1 MFITISYHAL
11 QLPMHQP
18 TRYTCFL
25 LIFQSYLN
33 RLGQLDR
40 YTTLYKTVK
49 SDSASLDVSTRFFV
63 FPAVQAGPGIR
74 RFHLQDENDSE
85 PLVQVGCWGVG
96 VGLKHVHRLLNQR
109 IRLLALRT
117 LLGRFVAGRL
127 FASVQLRHYG
137 ACWQCPVLLRWTA
150 MRLLV
155 AGR

>member
-1 MFITISYHAL
+1 MRSNCPCTSLPGILASYSSLESIKTARQIHDFIQNCKKLLGLFRCKRTI
-11 QLPMHQP
+11 
-18 TRYTCFL
+18 
-25 LIFQSYLN
+25 
-33 RLGQLDR
+33 
-40 YTTLYKTVK
+40 
-49 SDSASLDVSTRFFV
+49 FFV

-74 RFHLQDENDSE
+74 RFHVQDENDAE

-117 LLGRFVAGRL
+117 LLGSFVAGRL